1 LRAWRTFVGSRRETS
16 DNLRATSASRARG
29 LDDAFAGEIDEGR
42 RRALSD
48 GSTAAAP
55 DLTSLVACH
64 DCDLI
69 HRKHDLA
76 EGERAHC
83 SRCGALLTYRP
94 VNGLDR
100 SLAFTYASVVLF
112 VLANVYPFMFFK
124 IQGQVEV
131 NRMITG
137 VIDLVG
143 RGMASLAFVIL
154 MTSIVV
160 PGVKIALTLYI
171 LVPIKMGGVGRHAA
185 TAYRWLRAAGPWG
198 MLEVYL
204 MGLLV
209 AVVNLLA
216 IASIELGVAS
226 FCFVA
231 LMFTT
236 TAASSH
242 LDDELIRRR
251 LEVAR

>member
-1 LRAWRTFVGSRRETS
+1 
-16 DNLRATSASRARG
+16 
-29 LDDAFAGEIDEGR
+29 
-42 RRALSD
+42 LSD
-48 GSTAAAP
+48 ARDVVL
-55 DLTSLVACH
+55 DLDTLNACH

-69 HRKHDLA
+69 HHKRRLE
-76 EGERAHC
+76 EGQRANC
-83 SRCGALLTYRP
+83 SRCGALLEHRP

-100 SLAFTYASVVLF
+100 SLAFTYASVVLYL
-112 VLANVYPFMFFK
+112 LANIYPFMYFK

-137 VIDLVG
+137 VVDLVG

-160 PGVKIALTLYI
+160 PGLKILLTLYV
-171 LVPIKMGGVGRHAA
+171 LLPLKLGRVGRHAA
-185 TAYRWLRAAGPWG
+185 IAYRALKFAGPWG

-204 MGLLV
+204 LGLLV
-209 AVVNLLA
+209 AVVNLTA

-242 LDDELIRRR
+242 LDDGLVRNR
-251 LEVAR
+251 LAAVA